1 MHAHCDHQKQCSCTV
16 FNLKCRGVT
25 LFKNEDFII
34 RDTFAHFESESLVI
48 AQLGQSLDGRIATLT
63 GESRYIN
70 GRAALEH
77 LHRVR
82 ACVDAVVV
90 GAGTVIADNP
100 RLTVRLCGGRSPVRV
115 MIDPRARVPH
125 SVNCIADKAVRT
137 IRIQACDAPAPDGI
151 EILQLP
157 AIDGQISP
165 RAIVQA
171 LAALGLR
178 RLLIEG
184 GASTI
189 SNFIDSGVVDR
200 LHVLVAPVI
209 LGSGKPGLEL
219 APIGKLC
226 HALRPTTVV
235 HVLGDGNVLFDC
247 DLRQSGEEMA
257 EDADRVAGNGQD
269 PLFSGSHSPPLVD
282 SSLHP
287 HRHPVGRRD
296 VEPAGRQVAG
306 HAV

>member
-1 MHAHCDHQKQCSCTV
+1 
-16 FNLKCRGVT
+16 
-25 LFKNEDFII
+25 
-34 RDTFAHFESESLVI
+34 VI

-70 GRAALEH
+70 GRSALEH
-77 LHRVR
+77 LHRIR

-100 RLTVRLCGGRSPVRV
+100 RLTVRLCEGRSPVRV
-115 MIDPRARVPH
+115 IIDPRARAPS
-125 SVNCIADKAVRT
+125 SVTCLSDAAVRT
-137 IRIQACDAPAPDGI
+137 IRIQACDAPP
-151 EILQLP
+151 LP
-157 AIDGQISP
+157 GLEVIKLPTQGGSISP
-165 RAIVQA
+165 RAIVSA
-171 LAALGLR
+171 LADLGLR

-184 GASTI
+184 GATTV
-189 SNFIDSGVVDR
+189 SNFIDAGVIDR

-226 HALRPTTVV
+226 HALRPATMV

-247 DLRQSGEEMA
+247 DLRQSCEELV
-257 EDADRVAGNGQD
+257 EDAEPSSSPRQDHLFAG
-269 PLFSGSHSPPLVD
+269 
-282 SSLHP
+282 
-287 HRHPVGRRD
+287 RHPSPLGDSPVRSDRYSTGD
-296 VEPAGRQVAG
+296 SHEQSAGRTAAG

>member
-1 MHAHCDHQKQCSCTV
+1 MDVWGKARANS
-16 FNLKCRGVT
+16 
-25 LFKNEDFII
+25 EDQLI
-34 RDTFAHFESESLVI
+34 RDTLAHFESESLVI

-77 LHRVR
+77 LHHIR

-100 RLTVRLCGGRSPVRV
+100 RLTVRLVKGRSPVRV
-115 MIDPRARVPH
+115 IIDPRARVPH
-125 SVNCIADKAVRT
+125 SVNCISDRAVRT
-137 IRIQACDAPAPDGI
+137 IRIQACEAPAPIGV
-151 EILQLP
+151 EILRLP
-157 AIDGQISP
+157 AIAGQISP
-165 RAIVQA
+165 RAIVEA
-171 LAALGLR
+171 LATLGLR

-189 SNFIDSGVVDR
+189 SNFIDSSVVDR

-209 LGSGKPGLEL
+209 LGSGKPGLDL

-226 HALRPTTVV
+226 HALRPETAV

-247 DLRQSGEEMA
+247 DLRQSREETA
-257 EDADRVAGNGQD
+257 QDADRIPDYPQGQ
-269 PLFSGSHSPPLVD
+269 LFSACDHVALADSAVHSHS
-282 SSLHP
+282 HT
-287 HRHPVGRRD
+287 VGHRD

-306 HAV
+306 HTF